1 MWLKRM
7 YIWTYNFCVISV
19 WCFVFSS
26 SELLRIRF
34 KWQIFIVCMKFLVLL
49 FNMFHIYI
57 LCPHQIK
64 KVTQLEKNI
73 SHRIPSFIKTK
84 SMAKKQLH
92 ITKASMSDMALL
104 WRRTLP
110 LRLLNN
116 GWMGPSEDALVSM
129 IRAAVLGPDVVDVL
143 ARGKGKRGGQWFSAL
158 IALTEEEWSKMIV
171 TKLRFEC

>member
-1 MWLKRM
+1 
-7 YIWTYNFCVISV
+7 
-19 WCFVFSS
+19 
-26 SELLRIRF
+26 
-34 KWQIFIVCMKFLVLL
+34 
-49 FNMFHIYI
+49 MFHIYI

-64 KVTQLEKNI
+64 KVNNLKKIFLTG
-73 SHRIPSFIKTK
+73 SHPSSKQN

-158 IALTEEEWSKMIV
+158 IALTEQE
-171 TKLRFEC
+171 

>member
-1 MWLKRM
+1 MWLKHM

-64 KVTQLEKNI
+64 KVTQLEKI
-73 SHRIPSFIKTK
+73 FLTGSHPS
-84 SMAKKQLH
+84 SKQNPWQKNNCTSLRPQCP
-92 ITKASMSDMALL
+92 TWRCSGAEPCRCACWTMVGWALQKMPSCP
-104 WRRTLP
+104 WSARRCWARTLWMF
-110 LRLLNN
+110 LR
-116 GWMGPSEDALVSM
+116 GEKERGVVSGFLPWLPWP
-129 IRAAVLGPDVVDVL
+129 RKNE
-143 ARGKGKRGGQWFSAL
+143 ARWLSPN
-158 IALTEEEWSKMIV
+158 
-171 TKLRFEC
+171 